1 VNERA
6 AILACVAEH
15 PLDSTPRAIAA
26 DWFEDRGEP
35 MHAAQ
40 LRACVVSLIP
50 VTYFRFLARGSG
62 DGSGYGS
69 GYGYGY
75 GSGDGSGY
83 GSGYGY
89 GYGSG
94 YGSGDGSGDG
104 DGYGYGYGYGD
115 GSGDGD
121 GYGYGYGYGDGVYPT
136 LKKGKAM
143 PEVGKN
149 QLIVLAHGWVI
160 CGFVEDQPGPFQF
173 RVTNAS
179 VICRTNGVPWDEL
192 ADGKRRKDATYRA
205 WGTVTIGPQF
215 VMSREWKGDLP

>member
-50 VTYFRFLARGSG
+50 VTYFRFLARGDGYGYG
-62 DGSGYGS
+62 DGHGSGYGS

-75 GSGDGSGY
+75 GYGDGHGDGHGS

-89 GYGSG
+89 GYGYG
-94 YGSGDGSGDG
+94 YGSGS
-104 DGYGYGYGYGD
+104 GYGYGD
-115 GSGDGD
+115 GDGHGD
-121 GYGYGYGYGDGVYPT
+121 GDGVYPT

-215 VMSREWKGDLP
+215 VMSREWKGELP